1 MGKIFISDNCDFFLI
16 FLIRFS
22 VDFLQSDQNTP
33 RLFFLLNT
41 ITYMVI
47 VMIPVSLLIEVRYSL
62 PILALLSCITLV
74 LIFSSATFCLNKT
87 RPSRFFLLAFF
98 AFIFGGLTNI
108 LRVFGFLPSNFF
120 TTWGQQ
126 IGSALEVVLLSLG
139 MADKINLMKKEQE
152 EQQEKTL
159 KNNERLAQAFGRFV
173 PTEFLSFLDRSDIT
187 QVELGDHVEKEMT
200 ILFCD
205 IRSFTEMSELMTPEE
220 NFKFLNSYFKR
231 MNPIIRKNKGFIDKL
246 IGDAIMA
253 LFPFSPDHAL
263 AAAIEMQ
270 RGLRVY
276 NQHRVKSGY
285 DMVNIGIGLHTG
297 RLILG
302 TIGSSERMDSTVISD
317 SVNLASRIEGL
328 TKKYGCTLLI
338 SEKTLQKLSDPFR
351 YNYRII
357 DRVRVKGKKET
368 VAVFHVFDGISEY
381 LFDLFDKTKGDFER
395 GINCYI
401 NRDYTSGIAYFQ
413 KVTSSNPMDKA
424 AELYVQRGLMRSLG

>member
-1 MGKIFISDNCDFFLI
+1 MNVWRKL
-16 FLIRFS
+16 L
-22 VDFLQSDQNTP
+22 VD
-33 RLFFLLNT
+33 
-41 ITYMVI
+41 
-47 VMIPVSLLIEVRYSL
+47 
-62 PILALLSCITLV
+62 LS
-74 LIFSSATFCLNKT
+74 
-87 RPSRFFLLAFF
+87 P
-98 AFIFGGLTNI
+98 
-108 LRVFGFLPSNFF
+108 
-120 TTWGQQ
+120 W
-126 IGSALEVVLLSLG
+126 
-139 MADKINLMKKEQE
+139 
-152 EQQEKTL
+152 
-159 KNNERLAQAFGRFV
+159 
-173 PTEFLSFLDRSDIT
+173 SFLDHNDIS

-205 IRSFTEMSELMTPEE
+205 IRSFTEMSEVMTPEE